1 MRELELH
8 NVGYGECIVLTG
20 SRGEIF
26 MVDCGSM
33 NRIQREDGGE
43 LTHQFSESIRERY
56 RESPSRAFLLTHCHR
71 DHLCGFWN
79 ILAREPRYF
88 ERIFLP
94 ASPRDRR
101 GRSLL
106 LEFALFHTVF
116 LRGQSDYARTN
127 LAQLRLFERAARA
140 AGPEAVRGV
149 GAGDSFLFDGVSYD
163 VLWPRREDYPF
174 SALFAETVEELNVK
188 LSSPFLPDCAARFR
202 ALKDRFCRLCAQA
215 DGGAV
220 LTDGI
225 ITECAAVLG
234 QIEEMAPELGLL
246 PPAPDIREILT
257 RPVIETAYSDELNA
271 ASVVLQNHRTREASF
286 DDILLTGDAAPE
298 TFDEIA
304 PQLYENYYIFKAPHH
319 GTASHWSHL
328 FSTLSA
334 EHVLISNGDYDQ
346 GGRIAQEYVDF
357 PGVKHCTNCGPC
369 AWFRGSGCSCSRMAL
384 CYEVPRGAGLTI
396 KCPFVRGE
404 TAEAPCHIA
413 VIGPRGRRACLC
425 DDLPATPR

>member
-1 MRELELH
+1 M
-8 NVGYGECIVLTG
+8 
-20 SRGEIF
+20 
-26 MVDCGSM
+26 
-33 NRIQREDGGE
+33 
-43 LTHQFSESIRERY
+43 
-56 RESPSRAFLLTHCHR
+56 
-71 DHLCGFWN
+71 
-79 ILAREPRYF
+79 
-88 ERIFLP
+88 
-94 ASPRDRR
+94 
-101 GRSLL
+101 
-106 LEFALFHTVF
+106 
-116 LRGQSDYARTN
+116 
-127 LAQLRLFERAARA
+127 
-140 AGPEAVRGV
+140 
-149 GAGDSFLFDGVSYD
+149 
-163 VLWPRREDYPF
+163 
-174 SALFAETVEELNVK
+174 K

-202 ALKDRFCRLCAQA
+202 ALKDRFCRLSAQA
-215 DGGAV
+215 DSGAV
-220 LTDGI
+220 LTDELV
-225 ITECAAVLG
+225 TECAAVLG